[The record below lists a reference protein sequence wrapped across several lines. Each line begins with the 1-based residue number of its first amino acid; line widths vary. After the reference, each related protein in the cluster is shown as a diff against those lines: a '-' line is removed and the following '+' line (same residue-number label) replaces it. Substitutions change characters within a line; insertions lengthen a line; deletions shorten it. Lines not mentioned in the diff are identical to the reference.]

1 MEAPVTTRPL
11 NPRTSSINPPNLQKT
26 PNAPP
31 NFRPCPAPISAN
43 SDASPANSDDPLANF
58 GAFPAATDTY
68 PGSPKPREP
77 PPVPDIHHPSPT
89 QHPGS
94 SDLFRSITTTSGR
107 PAFPN
112 DPINVSA
119 RPDTRSQP
127 TPTCSVELR
136 QAPPPQPTYPKVLQY
151 LISPG
156 LISVSRSYLSLPVLS
171 HLHFVIVLIIVSY
184 LHSNLLLFH
193 IISSDAVS
201 VTPSDRCAQVF
212 INPNDLTNSATT
224 ITTPDTPSPGLN
236 LALRLVL
243 DSINSKGSPIK
254 PRLRPH

>member
-1 MEAPVTTRPL
+1 MASHSLQAPSSSFQNPSLSSLILQASSPSVANNCSNSSTQHCRKALVANHDPPADCSTKALEIREYTMGLGEPTIASSPHACLLGPTSSKGDALHLPLSCAMEAPVTTHPL

-136 QAPPPQPTYPKVLQY
+136 QAPPPQPTYPKVLQ
-151 LISPG
+151 
-156 LISVSRSYLSLPVLS
+156 
-171 HLHFVIVLIIVSY
+171 
-184 LHSNLLLFH
+184 
-193 IISSDAVS
+193 
-201 VTPSDRCAQVF
+201 
-212 INPNDLTNSATT
+212 
-224 ITTPDTPSPGLN
+224 
-236 LALRLVL
+236 
-243 DSINSKGSPIK
+243 
-254 PRLRPH
+254 